1 MKLKNLTLSM
11 GAALSLIFASQATA
25 TSLSPLDFNELVN
38 QASACVVASAESV
51 TTEFRNG
58 QTYTLTT
65 FRVTKSAFGNVG
77 QNIVVATAGGERKMG
92 RLQIAEVN
100 AGSPRFFTNQE
111 NLLFLSEANAQ
122 GTYDILGYNQGR
134 FVVYENAN
142 GVDMVTLPTGDG
154 SRITLDNALSVIS
167 DTRNN
172 SNTPDIRR

>member
-77 QNIVVATAGGERKMG
+77 QTITVATAGGERTMG
-92 RLQIAEVN
+92 RLQVAEVN
-100 AGSPRFFTNQE
+100 AGAPRFFTNQE
-111 NLLFLSEANAQ
+111 SLLFLTEANAQ
-122 GTYDILGYNQGR
+122 GAFNILGYNQGR
-134 FVVYENAN
+134 FAVRENAN
-142 GVDMVTLPTGDG
+142 GVDMVSLPVGDG
-154 SRITLDNALSVIS
+154 GQITLDNALSVIS
-167 DTRNN
+167 DARNN
-172 SNTPDIRR
+172 PNSSDIRR